1 MSIAAVT
8 AISIHETSSIVR
20 SNSNATAL
28 TSVSA
33 RSKAMSNYSNRISMA
48 SVTSAFTDLPAPP
61 YSHPEEYEALV
72 EAMVQ
77 ELYHLNPEWIER
89 KQRLQEVCDS
99 SCSPSLGFVFILVS
113 RC

>member
-1 MSIAAVT
+1 
-8 AISIHETSSIVR
+8 
-20 SNSNATAL
+20 
-28 TSVSA
+28 
-33 RSKAMSNYSNRISMA
+33 MSNYSNRRSLA
-48 SVTSAFTDLPAPP
+48 TVSSAFSDLPAPP

-77 ELYHLNPEWIER
+77 ELYHLNPEWVER

-99 SCSPSLGFVFILVS
+99 SCNPSLGFVFIPVS